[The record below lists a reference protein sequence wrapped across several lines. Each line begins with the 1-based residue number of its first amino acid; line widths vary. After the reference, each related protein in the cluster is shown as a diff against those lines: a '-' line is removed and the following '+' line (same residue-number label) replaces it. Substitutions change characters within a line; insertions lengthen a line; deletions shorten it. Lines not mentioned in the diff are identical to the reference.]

1 MSTLRTTQHL
11 GARTEFRFDYLS
23 AFMATASVAALV
35 AAAPA
40 LGAEPA
46 AAQTAQAP
54 VEEIVVTGT
63 RVVRDGY
70 EAPTPLTVVG
80 VEQIQNSATP
90 NIADFVNTL
99 PSMAGAAT
107 PQTSQQT
114 VSAGTAGINT
124 INLRNIGTNR
134 TLVLLDG
141 QRNAPSTVTGAVDV
155 NNIPQTLVSRVDIVT
170 GGASAAYGSDA
181 LSGVVNFVLDKKFTG
196 LKGEVS
202 GGVTTYGDDRNW
214 KVNLT
219 AGVPFAADRGHVL
232 LSAEAVRSDGILNGY
247 NRGWINQG
255 ANIIINPAYGTGPGQ
270 STSVPQQLVRTRVG
284 IAQATPGSII
294 TSGPL
299 KGIYFGPGGVPAQY
313 NYGELVS
320 PSIWNVG
327 GDWKSTIKS
336 PDQSLDSPTTRQ
348 SMFTRFAYDITENIN
363 VYVQYAWNYAS
374 VYSVDN
380 YTYNIANISL
390 KPDNAFFPASV
401 AAQIAANK
409 LTSILIGTM
418 NQDLGVFGTLNNR
431 TTRRFVAGAD
441 GRFDAFDTAWTWN
454 FYFQKGVTHSS
465 EHTTGVAQRDKYTNA
480 IDAVRNPQGLI
491 VCRVTLTNPNSGCVP
506 WNLLGIGVNSQAA
519 LNYIQG
525 GTSGNSLSPQGQA
538 SRIQHFEEDVYA
550 VSITGEPFST
560 WAGPV
565 SVATGVESRLEK
577 VFGISD
583 PDSLRNNWQFGNF
596 LPNFGRYTVTE
607 GFVETVIPLAK
618 DTVWARSLD
627 VNAAMRAT
635 SYSTSGYVTTWKV
648 GATYTPIDDIRFRAT
663 RSRDIRAPN
672 LSELFAAGTANTNTV
687 FDRFNNNANTQYQG
701 AVVGNS
707 ALKPEK
713 ADTTGL
719 GVVLTPQF
727 FPGFN
732 ASFDYY
738 NINISDAIGTVT
750 AQQIVDFCFQG
761 NQAYCPAIIRGVQNG
776 VNVITQIRIT
786 PFNLVTET
794 NRGYDIEASYRTPLD
809 VINSD
814 WSGNIALRFLA
825 THYLKRYQNN
835 GINPP
840 TDTVGTNSAGG
851 PPNWR
856 YVADLTWSNDPITAS
871 LTMRGVSAGVY
882 NTSYIE
888 CTSGCPVST
897 TVNPTQD
904 TNHLA
909 GAKYFD
915 LALTYKVA
923 HMDDNGYD
931 ADVFLNVRN
940 IANTDPV
947 TVHQGPGGSAFL
959 TINTARE
966 TYDSLGRVFRAGV
979 RFKLGSAAPARKAEA
994 AVAAAPPPPPAPP
1007 APPAPARPAAPAVP
1021 QKFLVF
1027 FDFDRSDVR
1036 PDAARIVT
1044 EAVEYA
1050 KKNGKAVIHVDG
1062 HTDRAGSDVYNLA
1075 LSERRARAVQA
1086 ELAKQGFAANQVTIS
1101 GKGESQNL
1109 VPTGDGVRE
1118 PQNRRV
1124 EIVMDP

>member
-1 MSTLRTTQHL
+1 MIHFGTSARRSSASVVKQQALA
-11 GARTEFRFDYLS
+11 GAS
-23 AFMATASVAALV
+23 ATALLLSLGGQAFAQTP
-35 AAAPA
+35 AP
-40 LGAEPA
+40 
-46 AAQTAQAP
+46 QTAQTAP

-80 VEQIQNSATP
+80 VEQIQNAATP

-99 PSMAGAAT
+99 PSMAGSNT

-124 INLRNIGTNR
+124 INLRNIGVNR

-141 QRNAPSTVTGAVDV
+141 QRNAPSTVTGSVDV
-155 NNIPQTLVSRVDIVT
+155 NNIPQTLISRVDIVT

-196 LKGEVS
+196 IKGELS

-214 KVNLT
+214 KVSLT

-232 LSAEAVRSDGILNGY
+232 FSAEAVRTDGILNGY
-247 NRGWINQG
+247 NRSWINNG
-255 ANIIINPAYGTGPGQ
+255 SNIILNPAYGTGAGQ
-270 STSVPQQLVRTRVG
+270 STSVPQQLVRSHVG

-327 GDWKSTIKS
+327 GDWKSTIMS
-336 PDQSLDSPTTRQ
+336 PNQSLDSPTTRQ
-348 SMFTRFAYDITENIN
+348 GMFTRAAFDVTDNIN
-363 VYVQYAWNYAS
+363 VYLQYSWNYAS

-401 AAQIAANK
+401 ASQIAANK

-418 NQDLGVFGTLNNR
+418 NHDLGVFGTLNNR

-441 GRFDAFDTAWTWN
+441 GKFDALDTAWSWS

-465 EHTTGVAQRDKYTNA
+465 EHTTGVAQRDKYSSA
-480 IDAVRNPQGLI
+480 IDSVRNAQGLI

-506 WNLLGIGVNSQAA
+506 WNLLGIDVNSQAA

-525 GTSGNSLSPQGQA
+525 GTSGNPMSKPGQA
-538 SRIQHFEEDVYA
+538 SRVQHFEEDVYA

-577 VFGISD
+577 VFGVSD

-618 DTVWARSLD
+618 DAVWARSFDL
-627 VNAAMRAT
+627 NAALRAT

-648 GATYTPIDDIRFRAT
+648 GATWTLIDDIRFRGT

-687 FDRFNNNANTQYQG
+687 FDRFNNNLNTQYQG
-701 AVVGNS
+701 AAVGNA
-707 ALKPEK
+707 ALKPEI

-738 NINISDAIGTVT
+738 NIEITDAIGSVS
-750 AQQIVDFCFQG
+750 AQQIVDFCYQG
-761 NQAYCPAIIRGVQNG
+761 NQAYCPSIIRGVQNG
-776 VNVITQIRIT
+776 VNVITQIRIA
-786 PFNLVTET
+786 PFNLVTEN
-794 NRGYDIEASYRTPLD
+794 NRGYDIEASYRTALD
-809 VINSD
+809 SINSD
-814 WSGNIALRFLA
+814 WAGNMTLRFLA

-851 PPNWR
+851 PPHWR
-856 YVADLTWSNDPITAS
+856 FVGDINWSNDPITAS

-882 NTSYIE
+882 NTSYIQ

-897 TVNPTQD
+897 TTNPTQD
-904 TNHLA
+904 DNHLD
-909 GAKYFD
+909 GATYFD
-915 LALTYKVA
+915 LALSYKVA
-923 HMDDNGYD
+923 HLADNGYD
-931 ADVFLNVRN
+931 ADVFLNIRN
-940 IANTDPV
+940 LMNADPV
-947 TVHQGPGGSAFL
+947 TVAQGPGGSSFL

-966 TYDSLGRVFRAGV
+966 TYDSLGRVFRLGV
-979 RFKLGSAAPARKAEA
+979 RFK
-994 AVAAAPPPPPAPP
+994 
-1007 APPAPARPAAPAVP
+1007 
-1021 QKFLVF
+1021 
-1027 FDFDRSDVR
+1027 
-1036 PDAARIVT
+1036 
-1044 EAVEYA
+1044 
-1050 KKNGKAVIHVDG
+1050 
-1062 HTDRAGSDVYNLA
+1062 
-1075 LSERRARAVQA
+1075 
-1086 ELAKQGFAANQVTIS
+1086 
-1101 GKGESQNL
+1101 
-1109 VPTGDGVRE
+1109 
-1118 PQNRRV
+1118 
-1124 EIVMDP
+1124 M

>member
-1 MSTLRTTQHL
+1 MNYRETSLVAF
-11 GARTEFRFDYLS
+11 ARRSS
-23 AFMATASVAALV
+23 ALVIKQQALAGVSATALALSFGSVAHTQTP
-35 AAAPA
+35 APQA
-40 LGAEPA
+40 
-46 AAQTAQAP
+46 AQAP

-99 PSMAGAAT
+99 PSMAGSAT

-124 INLRNIGTNR
+124 INLRNIGANR

-155 NNIPQTLVSRVDIVT
+155 NNIPQTLISRVDVVT

-181 LSGVVNFVLDKKFTG
+181 LSGVINFVLDKKFTG
-196 LKGEVS
+196 IKGEVS

-214 KVNLT
+214 KVSLT
-219 AGVPFAADRGHVL
+219 GGIPFAADRGHVL
-232 LSAEAVRSDGILNGY
+232 LSAEAVRTDGILNGY
-247 NRGWINQG
+247 NRDWINQG
-255 ANIIINPAYGTGPGQ
+255 ANILLNPAYGTGPGQ

-284 IAQATPGSII
+284 VAQATPGSII

-313 NYGELVS
+313 NYGDLVS
-320 PSIWNVG
+320 PSIWNIG

-336 PDQSLDSPTTRQ
+336 PDQSLDSPTTRH
-348 SMFTRFAYDITENIN
+348 SLFTRAAFDVTDNIN
-363 VYVQYAWNYAS
+363 VYLQYAWNYAS

-390 KPDNAFFPASV
+390 KADNAFFPASV
-401 AAQIAANK
+401 ASQIAANK
-409 LTSILIGTM
+409 LTSVLIGTM

-431 TTRRFVAGAD
+431 TTRRFVAGAE
-441 GRFDAFDTAWTWN
+441 GKFDAFDTGWSWN
-454 FYFQKGVTHSS
+454 FYFQKGATHSS

-480 IDAVRNPQGLI
+480 IDAVRNAQGLI

-506 WNLLGIGVNSQAA
+506 WNLLGIGVNSAA
-519 LNYIQG
+519 GLNYIQG
-525 GTSGNSLSPQGQA
+525 GTSGNSMSKPGQA
-538 SRIQHFEEDVYA
+538 SRVQHFEENVYA

-565 SVATGVESRLEK
+565 SIATGVENRLEK
-577 VFGISD
+577 VFGVSD

-618 DTVWARSLD
+618 DAVWARAFDL
-627 VNAAMRAT
+627 NAAIRAT

-648 GATYTPIDDIRFRAT
+648 GATWTLIDDIRFRGT

-687 FDRFNNNANTQYQG
+687 FDRFNNNLNTQDQG

-707 ALKPEK
+707 ALKPEV

-738 NINISDAIGTVT
+738 NIEISDAIGTVT

-786 PFNLVTET
+786 PFNLVNET
-794 NRGYDIEASYRTPLD
+794 NRGYDIEASYRTSLD
-809 VINSD
+809 TINSD
-814 WSGNIALRFLA
+814 WAGNMTLRFLA
-825 THYLKRYQNN
+825 THYLKRYRNN
-835 GINPP
+835 GINPA
-840 TDTVGTNSAGG
+840 TDTVGQNSDGG
-851 PPNWR
+851 PPHWR
-856 YVADLTWSNDPITAS
+856 YTGDVTWSNDPITAS
-871 LTMRGVSAGVY
+871 LSMRGVSAGVY

-897 TVNPTQD
+897 TTNPTQD
-904 TNHLA
+904 TNHLN
-909 GAKYFD
+909 GAMYFD
-915 LALTYKVA
+915 LALSYKVA
-923 HMDDNGYD
+923 HIADNGYD

-940 IANTDPV
+940 IANSDPV
-947 TVHQGPGGSAFL
+947 IVHQGPGGSSFL

-966 TYDSLGRVFRAGV
+966 VYDSLGRVFRAGV
-979 RFKLGSAAPARKAEA
+979 RFKLG
-994 AVAAAPPPPPAPP
+994 
-1007 APPAPARPAAPAVP
+1007 
-1021 QKFLVF
+1021 
-1027 FDFDRSDVR
+1027 
-1036 PDAARIVT
+1036 
-1044 EAVEYA
+1044 
-1050 KKNGKAVIHVDG
+1050 
-1062 HTDRAGSDVYNLA
+1062 AG
-1075 LSERRARAVQA
+1075 R
-1086 ELAKQGFAANQVTIS
+1086 
-1101 GKGESQNL
+1101 
-1109 VPTGDGVRE
+1109 
-1118 PQNRRV
+1118 
-1124 EIVMDP
+1124 

>member
-1 MSTLRTTQHL
+1 MKQASTVVQASGAFTLRLVLSSSVFTTGL
-11 GARTEFRFDYLS
+11 LLALS
-23 AFMATASVAALV
+23 S
-35 AAAPA
+35 
-40 LGAEPA
+40 
-46 AAQTAQAP
+46 AQAAQAP
-54 VEEIVVTGT
+54 QTAAVEDIDEVVVTGS
-63 RVVRDGY
+63 RIVRDGY
-70 EAPTPLTVVG
+70 EAPTPLTVVTA
-80 VEQIQNSATP
+80 ETLQQNAAT
-90 NIADFVNTL
+90 NIAEAMHSIPAF
-99 PSMAGAAT
+99 AGSTT
-107 PQTSQQT
+107 PGTGITS
-114 VSAGTAGINT
+114 VSASGAGLNLL
-124 INLRNIGTNR
+124 NLRSLGSQR
-134 TLVLLDG
+134 TLILLDG
-141 QRNAPSTVTGAVDV
+141 QRTVPSRVDGV
-155 NNIPQTLVSRVDIVT
+155 VDINNIPQSLVQRVDIVT
-170 GGASAAYGSDA
+170 GGASAIYGSDA
-181 LSGVVNFVLDKKFTG
+181 VTGVVNFILDKTFTG
-196 LKGEVS
+196 IKGEVS

-320 PSIWNVG
+320 PSVWNVG

-719 GVVLTPQF
+719 GVVLSPTF
-727 FPGFN
+727 FPGFQASVDYWNIDIDGSVSVPSGQSIIDGCFAGNTLFCPNIIRPSNLPGVGTIGNTGLYPIQTVVVSPQNIASQVARGVDIETSYRVNLDELVDGWNGGLSIRALASYVLKMSSFDPTLSANQYVEGRGVLGGFATTGYSGQTAPKMKLN
-732 ASFDYY
+732 AS
-738 NINISDAIGTVT
+738 VT
-750 AQQIVDFCFQG
+750 
-761 NQAYCPAIIRGVQNG
+761 Y
-776 VNVITQIRIT
+776 
-786 PFNLVTET
+786 
-794 NRGYDIEASYRTPLD
+794 
-809 VINSD
+809 
-814 WSGNIALRFLA
+814 
-825 THYLKRYQNN
+825 
-835 GINPP
+835 
-840 TDTVGTNSAGG
+840 
-851 PPNWR
+851 
-856 YVADLTWSNDPITAS
+856 SNDPMSVTVGMRHTAGG
-871 LTMRGVSAGVY
+871 TY
-882 NTSYIE
+882 NNAFVQ
-888 CTSGCPVST
+888 CTSGCPNNGGRTIDNNRVDAD
-897 TVNPTQD
+897 TV
-904 TNHLA
+904 
-909 GAKYFD
+909 YD
-915 LALTYKVA
+915 LNLTYKPFA
-923 HMDDNGYD
+923 ESKDTE
-931 ADVFLNVRN
+931 VFLTIQNVF
-940 IANTDPV
+940 NTDPPFV
-947 TVHQGPGGSAFL
+947 GGNTGSTYYSGQG
-959 TINTARE
+959 NTR
-966 TYDSLGRVFRAGV
+966 YDVLGRNFLAGV
-979 RFKLGSAAPARKAEA
+979 RFK
-994 AVAAAPPPPPAPP
+994 
-1007 APPAPARPAAPAVP
+1007 
-1021 QKFLVF
+1021 
-1027 FDFDRSDVR
+1027 
-1036 PDAARIVT
+1036 
-1044 EAVEYA
+1044 
-1050 KKNGKAVIHVDG
+1050 
-1062 HTDRAGSDVYNLA
+1062 
-1075 LSERRARAVQA
+1075 
-1086 ELAKQGFAANQVTIS
+1086 
-1101 GKGESQNL
+1101 
-1109 VPTGDGVRE
+1109 
-1118 PQNRRV
+1118 
-1124 EIVMDP
+1124 M

>member
-1 MSTLRTTQHL
+1 MSERVTSIS
-11 GARTEFRFDYLS
+11 GAFARRS
-23 AFMATASVAALV
+23 SASVIKQQALTGV
-35 AAAPA
+35 SVTA
-40 LGAEPA
+40 LALAFGGSAY
-46 AAQTAQAP
+46 AQTPAPQAAP

-124 INLRNIGTNR
+124 VNLRNIGANR

-141 QRNAPSTVTGAVDV
+141 QRNAPSTVTGSVDV
-155 NNIPQTLVSRVDIVT
+155 NNIPQTLINRVDVVT

-196 LKGEVS
+196 LKGEMS

-214 KVNLT
+214 KASMT
-219 AGVPFAADRGHVL
+219 AGVPFAADRGHFL
-232 LSAEAVRSDGILNGY
+232 LSGEAVRSDGITSGY

-255 ANIIINPAYGTGPGQ
+255 ANIILNPAYGTGAGQ
-270 STSVPQQLVRTRVG
+270 STSVPQQLVRTHVG

-313 NYGELVS
+313 NYGTLVS
-320 PSIWNVG
+320 PSIWNVE
-327 GDWKSTIKS
+327 GDWKSTIM
-336 PDQSLDSPTTRQ
+336 PPNQSLDSPTTRQ
-348 SMFTRFAYDITENIN
+348 SMFTRASFDVMDNLN
-363 VYVQYAWNYAS
+363 VYLQYSWNYAS

-390 KPDNAFFPASV
+390 KADNAFFPASV

-409 LTSILIGTM
+409 LTSVLIGTM
-418 NQDLGVFGTLNNR
+418 NADLGVFGTLNNR
-431 TTRRFVAGAD
+431 TTRRLVAGAE
-441 GRFDAFDTAWTWN
+441 GRFDAFDTAWSWN

-480 IDAVRNPQGLI
+480 IDSVRNAQGLI

-506 WNLLGIGVNSQAA
+506 WNLLGIGVNSAA
-519 LNYIQG
+519 GLNYIQG
-525 GTSGNSLSPQGQA
+525 GTSGNSLAKQGQA
-538 SRIQHFEEDVYA
+538 SRVQHFEEDVYA
-550 VSITGEPFST
+550 VSVTGEPLST

-565 SVATGVESRLEK
+565 SLATGVESRLEK
-577 VFGISD
+577 VYGISD

-618 DTVWARSLD
+618 DAVWARSFDL
-627 VNAAMRAT
+627 NAAVRAT

-648 GATYTPIDDIRFRAT
+648 GATWTLIDDIRFRGT

-687 FDRFNNNANTQYQG
+687 FDRFNNNLNTQYQG
-701 AVVGNS
+701 AVVGNA
-707 ALKPEK
+707 ALKPEI

-750 AQQIVDFCFQG
+750 AQQIVDFCYQG

-809 VINSD
+809 AINSD
-814 WSGNIALRFLA
+814 WAGNLTLRFLA
-825 THYLKRYQNN
+825 THFLKRYQNN
-835 GINPP
+835 GINAP
-840 TDTVGTNSAGG
+840 TDTVGTNSGGG
-851 PPNWR
+851 PPHWR
-856 YVADLTWSNDPITAS
+856 YAGDVNWSNDPITAS
-871 LTMRGVSAGVY
+871 LTIRGVSAGVY

-904 TNHLA
+904 TNHLD
-909 GAKYFD
+909 GATYFD
-915 LALTYKVA
+915 LALSYKVA
-923 HMDDNGYD
+923 HIADKGFD
-931 ADVFLNVRN
+931 ADVFLNIRN
-940 IANTDPV
+940 LMNSDPV
-947 TVHQGPGGSAFL
+947 IVHQGPGGSSFL
-959 TINTARE
+959 TINTARD
-966 TYDSLGRVFRAGV
+966 TYDSLGRVFRAGI
-979 RFKLGSAAPARKAEA
+979 RFK
-994 AVAAAPPPPPAPP
+994 
-1007 APPAPARPAAPAVP
+1007 
-1021 QKFLVF
+1021 
-1027 FDFDRSDVR
+1027 
-1036 PDAARIVT
+1036 
-1044 EAVEYA
+1044 
-1050 KKNGKAVIHVDG
+1050 
-1062 HTDRAGSDVYNLA
+1062 
-1075 LSERRARAVQA
+1075 
-1086 ELAKQGFAANQVTIS
+1086 
-1101 GKGESQNL
+1101 
-1109 VPTGDGVRE
+1109 
-1118 PQNRRV
+1118 
-1124 EIVMDP
+1124 M